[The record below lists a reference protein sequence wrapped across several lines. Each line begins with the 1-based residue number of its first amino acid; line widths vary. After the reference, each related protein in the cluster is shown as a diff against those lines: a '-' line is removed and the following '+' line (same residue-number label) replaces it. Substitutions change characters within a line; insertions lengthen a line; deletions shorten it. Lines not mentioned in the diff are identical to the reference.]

1 MALFLLVQLFVS
13 GLFIT
18 PLCATAAHTE
28 TAADTTIA
36 GQRYSLI
43 DAEKLLNRIQRAA
56 APIHLR
62 QTAVLGRLHAPTAGI
77 DTVRVPLHF
86 DEVLFLDEVTLNNVS
101 FLGSLHCERTIF
113 NDGLSLVG
121 THFKEAFT
129 LRESQSGKHLNL
141 KSAHFEGDVDLS
153 DSYFAEPS
161 SFIEVH
167 FSSRARFNRTSF
179 GAAAYFEK
187 ARFSGQTEF
196 NDVRFVGVTSFK
208 DATWEED
215 ALFTGARF
223 RERAIFWRTR
233 FLNEAN
239 FTSVRAD
246 GEISF
251 NAATFAGTAKFT
263 DFTFAQ
269 AAHFADI
276 VFDQALFHG
285 SYFRKEADFSDTEG
299 NILRFGS
306 FFNRSIDLRHSMI
319 GTLDLR
325 PNKGADST
333 FAHDT
338 RVYLGQAY
346 FDRILVRWAQL
357 QGRLASSDSASF
369 TTLEP
374 VYASL
379 HQHFLLQGLERDAE
393 AVHFKRLDHRRSAL
407 GPSEPKRWALE
418 LWRLS
423 SDYGTNPQ
431 RLVLLSL
438 GFILIFALLYR
449 LAAAS
454 IQPINGE
461 GQPTLVECIGFS
473 IHIFT
478 HAGYRTWRA
487 KGKLKLLTSFEALI
501 GWVSLG
507 LLFAIVLAH
516 LL

>member
-18 PLCATAAHTE
+18 SLCATAARAE

-208 DATWEED
+208 DAIWEED

-233 FLNEAN
+233 YLNEAD

-269 AAHFADI
+269 AAYFASI
-276 VFDQALFHG
+276 VFDQAIFHS

-299 NILRFGS
+299 RILRFGS
-306 FFNRSIDLRHSMI
+306 FFNRSLDLRRAII

-325 PNKGADST
+325 PGKDADST
-333 FAHDT
+333 FAHNA
-338 RVYLGQAY
+338 RVYLSQAY

-357 QGRLASSDSASF
+357 EGRLASADSNSF
-369 TTLEP
+369 AALEP
-374 VYASL
+374 AYASL
-379 HQHFLLQGLERDAE
+379 RHHFLIQGLERDAE
-393 AVHFKRLDHRRSAL
+393 AVRFERLEHQRNTL
-407 GPSEPKRWALE
+407 GLSEPRRWALE

-423 SDYGTNPQ
+423 SDYGTNPL
-431 RLVLLSL
+431 RLIFLGLGSIL
-438 GFILIFALLYR
+438 GFALFYR

-454 IQPINGE
+454 IQPICGE
-461 GQPTLVECIGFS
+461 RKPTLIDCIGFS
-473 IHIFT
+473 IQIFT
-478 HAGYRTWRA
+478 HAGYRTWNA
-487 KGKLKLLTSFEALI
+487 KGRLKVLTCFEALI
-501 GWVSLG
+501 GWISIG
-507 LLFAIVLAH
+507 LLFALVLAN

>member
-1 MALFLLVQLFVS
+1 MALILLIHLCLS
-13 GLFIT
+13 GLLIT
-18 PLCATAAHTE
+18 SFCATALRAE
-28 TAADTTIA
+28 TTADTTIA

-43 DAEKLLNRIQRAA
+43 SAEELLNRIQRAA

-62 QTAVLGRLHAPTAGI
+62 QTAVVGRLYAPASGL
-77 DTVRVPLHF
+77 DTVGVPLHF
-86 DEVLFLDEVTLNNVS
+86 DGVLFLDEVTLNNVS

-113 NDGLSLVG
+113 DDGLSLVG

-141 KSAHFEGDVDLS
+141 KSAQFEGDVDLS

-161 SFIEVH
+161 SFIEVY

-196 NDVRFVGVTSFK
+196 NDARFVGVTSFK

-233 FLNEAN
+233 FLNEAD

-269 AAHFADI
+269 AAYFATT
-276 VFDQALFHG
+276 VFDQAIFHG
-285 SYFRKEADFSDTEG
+285 SYFRKEADFSDSEG
-299 NILRFGS
+299 RTLRFGS
-306 FFNRSIDLRHSMI
+306 FFNRSLNLRRAII

-325 PNKGADST
+325 PAKGADST

-338 RVYLGQAY
+338 RVYLSQAY
-346 FDRILVRWAQL
+346 FNRILVRWAQL
-357 QGRLASSDSASF
+357 QGRLASADSTSSAA
-369 TTLEP
+369 LEP
-374 VYASL
+374 AYASL
-379 HQHFLLQGLERDAE
+379 RQHFLIQGLERDAE
-393 AVHFKRLDHRRSAL
+393 AVLLEQLDRQRNAL
-407 GPSEPKRWALE
+407 GPSAPKRWALE
-418 LWRLS
+418 LWHLS
-423 SDYGTNPQ
+423 SDYGTNPL
-431 RLVLLSL
+431 RLIFLSL
-438 GFILIFALLYR
+438 CSILIFALFYR
-449 LAAAS
+449 MAAVS
-454 IQPINGE
+454 IQPICGE
-461 GQPTLVECIGFS
+461 GKPTLIDCIGFS

-478 HAGYRTWRA
+478 HAGYRTWHAR
-487 KGKLKLLTSFEALI
+487 GKLKVLTGFEALV
-501 GWVSLG
+501 GWISLG
-507 LLFAIVLAH
+507 LLFALVLAN